1 MESVPMWQAGGAM
14 KPPVASTK
22 DTLAWFLETSKRQ
35 GYVPIHKV
43 FVQHGRGKATH
54 GGPLARF
61 VSAGRERALDLY
73 LLLLLRT
80 AGEGKKIALPS
91 GVWSRA
97 INLGSSGT
105 AANAVSKQWS
115 WLAQQKLIERGRRGR
130 LAEITVLHE
139 DGSGDEYGTGV
150 YLRLPFAYWEDNW
163 CGRLTIPE
171 KATLLIALSLA
182 DDFYLPQE
190 KAPSWY
196 GISADSLGRGLRGL
210 KKHGLLNE
218 RVLAKLAPGAPEG
231 YTQDHHYTLCP
242 PFGPVGKSSKS
253 AVGGVEVGSE

>member
-1 MESVPMWQAGGAM
+1 MKSVLIWQADGAM
-14 KPPVASTK
+14 KPPAASTK
-22 DTLAWFLETSKRQ
+22 DTLAWFLETSKRH
-35 GYVPIHKV
+35 GHVPIHKV
-43 FVQHGRGKATH
+43 FVQQGRRKETRP
-54 GGPLARF
+54 GPLASF

-80 AGEGKKIALPS
+80 AGEGKQIALPS
-91 GVWSRA
+91 RVWSRA

-115 WLAQQKLIERGRRGR
+115 WLAQQKLIARSRRGR
-130 LAEITVLHE
+130 LSEITVLHE
-139 DGSGDEYGTGV
+139 DGSGEEYGSGV
-150 YLRLPFAYWEDNW
+150 YLRLPFGYWEENW
-163 CGRLTIPE
+163 CGRLTMPE

-190 KAPSWY
+190 KASSWY
-196 GISADSLGRGLRGL
+196 GISADTLGRGLRSL

-218 RVLAKLAPGAPEG
+218 RVLAKSAPGAPEG

-253 AVGGVEVGSE
+253 AVGGVEVGGE